1 LKYRKDALVKL
12 VDATKSSI
20 KFEQS
25 TLTEITALRSSK
37 SFNVLEDKAAQ
48 QNVALLDKVGS
59 KITATLEN
67 YPELHSTET
76 IQQLMTVADYAER
89 EIAASRRL
97 YNATV
102 EEFNVALYQFPTKIV
117 AKHNKLYN
125 LPLFAASATDKQDVS
140 LAL

>member
-1 LKYRKDALVKL
+1 
-12 VDATKSSI
+12 
-20 KFEQS
+20 
-25 TLTEITALRSSK
+25 
-37 SFNVLEDKAAQ
+37 
-48 QNVALLDKVGS
+48 
-59 KITATLEN
+59 
-67 YPELHSTET
+67 
-76 IQQLMTVADYAER
+76 MTVADYAER